1 MGGEPG
7 VKFHPIFVELFVHP
21 TERTGDFE
29 AKAHL
34 AQLAKTTWGCMGGG
48 FNLLGCSPS
57 GPKYLPATGKSNAAE
72 DSESIRC

>member
-21 TERTGDFE
+21 TEITGNFE

-57 GPKYLPATGKSNAAE
+57 GPKYLKS
-72 DSESIRC
+72 DWKKQCS